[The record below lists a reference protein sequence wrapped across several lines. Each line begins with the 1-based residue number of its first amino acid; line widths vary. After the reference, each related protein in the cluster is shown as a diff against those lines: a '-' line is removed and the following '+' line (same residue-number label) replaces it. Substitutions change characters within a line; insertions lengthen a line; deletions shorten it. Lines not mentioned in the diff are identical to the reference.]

1 MRGRL
6 VRFGIVGAVALT
18 CMVAVVACGSNSTAT
33 SDTGGTLRIALAAPE
48 TSLDLLDF
56 KTNSFNILDEI
67 YEPLVRYTADG
78 TIGPGLAESHEVSPD
93 GLKLTF
99 HLRKGVTFSDGK
111 ALTAPVA
118 KADLQK
124 WVGKE
129 KFSFLGVSAHTKS
142 ITATDD
148 QTLVLRLDKP
158 YAPALQELA
167 VTRPVR
173 FPSPAAYGADG
184 QVTTPIGTGPYRLQS
199 LTPTEIVLVRNDTYW
214 GGRPSLDKIEFKV
227 IPDAGQRV
235 AALKAGDLDLIGGQY
250 LSPVTEQQG
259 LSLKSDANVKVLA
272 QPSDTNLLLAFNT
285 TSGNPAL
292 ADPLVREA
300 INRAVDRK
308 SYATTLFSGLAQPAT
323 QVFPPGIPN
332 APAAGTRDLPVDTEA
347 AAALLDRAGWTGS
360 GTRSRGARK
369 LSLTLIVDPNLLP
382 QATTLSQAVQADLAK
397 VGVDVQITP
406 LDSTSYADRQSKKG
420 YDLKLYA
427 TYGPPYDPF
436 SMLNSNFRTDS
447 SPGLYAS
454 PAIDALI
461 GTAEAA
467 TDPAVARTAYSA
479 VWKSLND
486 AWAVAPLV
494 ELDRIWAVRTS
505 VAGFTLGPTDYD
517 LPLQHVVLGS

>member
-6 VRFGIVGAVALT
+6 VRFGIVGAVAFT
-18 CMVAVVACGSNSTAT
+18 CMVAVVGCGSNSTAA

-118 KADLQK
+118 KADLEK

-235 AALKAGDLDLIGGQY
+235 AALKAGD
-250 LSPVTEQQG
+250 
-259 LSLKSDANVKVLA
+259 
-272 QPSDTNLLLAFNT
+272 
-285 TSGNPAL
+285 
-292 ADPLVREA
+292 
-300 INRAVDRK
+300 
-308 SYATTLFSGLAQPAT
+308 
-323 QVFPPGIPN
+323 
-332 APAAGTRDLPVDTEA
+332 
-347 AAALLDRAGWTGS
+347 
-360 GTRSRGARK
+360 
-369 LSLTLIVDPNLLP
+369 
-382 QATTLSQAVQADLAK
+382 
-397 VGVDVQITP
+397 
-406 LDSTSYADRQSKKG
+406 
-420 YDLKLYA
+420 
-427 TYGPPYDPF
+427 
-436 SMLNSNFRTDS
+436 
-447 SPGLYAS
+447 
-454 PAIDALI
+454 
-461 GTAEAA
+461 
-467 TDPAVARTAYSA
+467 
-479 VWKSLND
+479 
-486 AWAVAPLV
+486 
-494 ELDRIWAVRTS
+494 
-505 VAGFTLGPTDYD
+505 PT
-517 LPLQHVVLGS
+517 